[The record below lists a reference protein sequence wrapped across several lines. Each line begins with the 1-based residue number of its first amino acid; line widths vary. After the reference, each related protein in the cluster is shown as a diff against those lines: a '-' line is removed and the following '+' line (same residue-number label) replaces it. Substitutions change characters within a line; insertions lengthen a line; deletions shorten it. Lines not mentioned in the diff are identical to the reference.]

1 MEIIKNYSKKI
12 YKKDSKGKIRVLH
25 VFTEGSTLVQE
36 SGIVDGKLVQHSN
49 ECAGK
54 NIGKSNETTPEEQAI
69 SEAISKIETKMTEGY
84 FNSIEDAEEKGGE
97 KVILPMLAKS
107 YEKEIEKVDWKK
119 AVFIQPKLDGM
130 RCLAI
135 LNDGEVTLISRK
147 GKIIDTVPH
156 INDALLELSK
166 TTNVVLDGE
175 LYAHGKTFQ
184 ENMRLLKKNRGLET
198 EEILYHIYDTVS
210 DQSYINRYDII
221 KNVVEQ
227 LEVNAFETLKV
238 ELVSTAF
245 IDNVSKVKDFHS
257 LFLGQGYEGSIIRHG
272 SSGYDINKRSSSLLK
287 VKDFI
292 DKAYPIIDVVPSER
306 RPEQGVIVCEMPMG
320 NIYNKTFHANL
331 KFSHAEREEILSNK
345 DQYIG
350 QTAEIRF
357 FEFTEDGIPRF
368 PVCVGFRLDK

>member
-36 SGIVDGKLVQHSN
+36 SGIVDGKLVQHSS

-54 NIGKSNETTPEEQAI
+54 NIGKSNETTPEEQAL

-135 LNDGEVTLISRK
+135 LKDGEVTLISRK

-156 INDALLELSK
+156 INNALVELSK

-227 LEVNAFETLKV
+227 IEVNAFETLKV

-245 IDNVSKVKDFHS
+245 IDNVNKVKDFHS

-306 RPEQGVIVCEMPMG
+306 RPEQGVIVCEMPSG
-320 NIYNKTFHANL
+320 NIHNKTFHANL
-331 KFSHAEREEILSNK
+331 KFSHAEREEILNNK
-345 DQYIG
+345 DKYIG

>member
-36 SGIVDGKLVQHSN
+36 SGIVDGKLVQHPS

-54 NIGKSNETTPEEQAI
+54 NIGKSNETTPEEQAL
-69 SEAISKIETKMTEGY
+69 SEAMSKIETKMTEGY

-135 LNDGEVTLISRK
+135 LKDGEVTLISRK

-156 INDALLELSK
+156 INNALVELSK

-292 DKAYPIIDVVPSER
+292 DKLTLLL
-306 RPEQGVIVCEMPMG
+306 M
-320 NIYNKTFHANL
+320 
-331 KFSHAEREEILSNK
+331 
-345 DQYIG
+345 
-350 QTAEIRF
+350 
-357 FEFTEDGIPRF
+357 
-368 PVCVGFRLDK
+368 

>member
-12 YKKDSKGKIRVLH
+12 YKKDSKDKIRVLH

-36 SGIVDGKLVQHSN
+36 SGIVDGKLVQHSS

-54 NIGKSNETTPEEQAI
+54 NIGKSNETTPEEQAL
-69 SEAISKIETKMTEGY
+69 SEAMSKIETKMTEGY

-135 LNDGEVTLISRK
+135 LKDGEVTLISRK

-156 INDALLELSK
+156 INNALVELSK

-227 LEVNAFETLKV
+227 IEVNAFETLKV

-245 IDNVSKVKDFHS
+245 IDNVNKVKDFHS

-306 RPEQGVIVCEMPMG
+306 RPEQGVIVCEMPSG
-320 NIYNKTFHANL
+320 NIHNKTFHANL
-331 KFSHAEREEILSNK
+331 KFSHAEREEILNNK
-345 DQYIG
+345 DKYIG

>member
-36 SGIVDGKLVQHSN
+36 SGIVNGKLVQHSS

-54 NIGKSNETTPEEQAI
+54 NIGKSNETTPEEQAL
-69 SEAISKIETKMTEGY
+69 SEAMSKIETKMTEGY
-84 FNSIEDAEEKGGE
+84 FNSVEDAEEKGGE

-135 LNDGEVTLISRK
+135 LKYGEVTLISRK

-156 INDALLELSK
+156 INNALVELSK

-184 ENMRLLKKNRGLET
+184 ENMRLLKKNRGL
-198 EEILYHIYDTVS
+198 
-210 DQSYINRYDII
+210 
-221 KNVVEQ
+221 
-227 LEVNAFETLKV
+227 
-238 ELVSTAF
+238 
-245 IDNVSKVKDFHS
+245 
-257 LFLGQGYEGSIIRHG
+257 
-272 SSGYDINKRSSSLLK
+272 
-287 VKDFI
+287 
-292 DKAYPIIDVVPSER
+292 
-306 RPEQGVIVCEMPMG
+306 
-320 NIYNKTFHANL
+320 
-331 KFSHAEREEILSNK
+331 
-345 DQYIG
+345 
-350 QTAEIRF
+350 
-357 FEFTEDGIPRF
+357 
-368 PVCVGFRLDK
+368 

>member
-12 YKKDSKGKIRVLH
+12 YKKDSKDKIRVLH
-25 VFTEGSTLVQE
+25 VYTDGADLVQE
-36 SGIVDGKLVQHSN
+36 SGLLDGKLVTHSST
-49 ECAGK
+49 CTGK
-54 NIGKSNETTPEEQAI
+54 NIGRSNETTPEEQAI

-84 FNSIEDAEEKGGE
+84 FESAEDAEEKGGN

-107 YEKEIEKVDWKK
+107 YEKEIEKVNWKK

-135 LNDGEVTLISRK
+135 LKDGEVTLISRK

-156 INDALLELSK
+156 INNALVELSN
-166 TTNVVLDGE
+166 TTDVVLDGE

-184 ENMRLLKKNRGLET
+184 ENMRLLKKNRGSET
-198 EEILYHIYDTVS
+198 EEIIYHVYDTVS

-221 KNVVEQ
+221 KNIVEQ

-245 IDNVSKVKDFHS
+245 IDNVNKVKDFHS

-292 DKAYPIIDVVPSER
+292 DQAYPIVDVVPSER
-306 RPEQGVIVCEMPMG
+306 RPEQGVIVCEVMSG
-320 NIYNKTFHANL
+320 NVYPKIFHANL
-331 KFSHAEREEILSNK
+331 KFSHAEREEILKNK
-345 DQYIG
+345 DKYIG
-350 QTAEIRF
+350 QMAEIRF
-357 FEFTEDGIPRF
+357 FEFTEDRIPRF

>member
-36 SGIVDGKLVQHSN
+36 SGIVDGKLVQHSS

-54 NIGKSNETTPEEQAI
+54 NIGKSNETTPEEQAL
-69 SEAISKIETKMTEGY
+69 SEAMSKIETKMTEGY
-84 FNSIEDAEEKGGE
+84 FNSVEDAEEKGGE

-135 LNDGEVTLISRK
+135 LKDGEVTLISRK

-156 INDALLELSK
+156 INNALVELSK

-198 EEILYHIYDTVS
+198 EEVLYHIYDTVS

-227 LEVNAFETLKV
+227 IEVNAFETLKV

-245 IDNVSKVKDFHS
+245 IDNVNKVKDFHS

-320 NIYNKTFHANL
+320 NIHNKTFHANL
-331 KFSHAEREEILSNK
+331 KFSHAEREEILNNK
-345 DQYIG
+345 DKYIG

>member
-36 SGIVDGKLVQHSN
+36 SGIVDGKLVQHSS

-54 NIGKSNETTPEEQAI
+54 NIGKSNETTPEEQAL
-69 SEAISKIETKMTEGY
+69 SEAMSKIETKMTEGY
-84 FNSIEDAEEKGGE
+84 FNSVEDAEEKGGE

-135 LNDGEVTLISRK
+135 LKDGEVTLISRK

-156 INDALLELSK
+156 INNTLVELSK

-227 LEVNAFETLKV
+227 LEINAFETLKV

-306 RPEQGVIVCEMPMG
+306 RPEQGVIVCEMPSG
-320 NIYNKTFHANL
+320 NIHNKTFHANL
-331 KFSHAEREEILSNK
+331 KFSHAEREEILNNK
-345 DQYIG
+345 DKYIG

>member
-36 SGIVDGKLVQHSN
+36 SGIVDGKLVQHSS

-54 NIGKSNETTPEEQAI
+54 NIGKSNETTPEEQAL
-69 SEAISKIETKMTEGY
+69 SEAMSKIETKMTEGY
-84 FNSIEDAEEKGGE
+84 FNSVEDAEEKGGE

-135 LNDGEVTLISRK
+135 LKDGEVTLISRK

-156 INDALLELSK
+156 INNALAELSK
-166 TTNVVLDGE
+166 TTNVILDGE

-198 EEILYHIYDTVS
+198 EEVLYHIYDTVS

-227 LEVNAFETLKV
+227 IEVNAFETLKV

-245 IDNVSKVKDFHS
+245 IDNVNKVKDFHS

-292 DKAYPIIDVVPSER
+292 DKAYSIIDVVPSER

-320 NIYNKTFHANL
+320 NIHNKTFHANL
-331 KFSHAEREEILSNK
+331 KFSHAEREEILNNK
-345 DQYIG
+345 DKYIG

>member
-84 FNSIEDAEEKGGE
+84 FNSVEDAEEKGGE

-175 LYAHGKTFQ
+175 LYGHGKTFQ

-227 LEVNAFETLKV
+227 LKVNAFETLKV

-331 KFSHAEREEILSNK
+331 KFSHAEREEILNNK
-345 DQYIG
+345 DKYIG